1 MSEIWTIILI
11 ACVLLAVGLLF
22 AERVL
27 QRSRPSTADRFASIF
42 KQNADED
49 ELGSDN
55 LHLKFSVNQLLER
68 FEVLTLGANT
78 EIARLLVQA
87 GWASGRSRYFYLIL
101 ARVGPLVLSAIVF
114 LSSRAKHNGP
124 ATAAMHAVFAFALA
138 FVGLRYLLRWRA
150 AARCKALRREL
161 SPLLHLLRM
170 LLDAGLS
177 LEHALRVAVEQG
189 ADLIPNFAV
198 ELERVLVRLGAGQD
212 RGEAVARM
220 AEQLDIVEVSDNGPG
235 IDMVAMLRQV
245 TRFGG
250 NIRDSLASY
259 SKLLE
264 DRQLSELREY
274 VSKLSAKMTI
284 VMMVFMFPALMIFI
298 AGPGFMG
305 LSRALGSMR

>member
-1 MSEIWTIILI
+1 MNEIWTIILI

-22 AERVL
+22 TERVL

-42 KQNADED
+42 KQNAVED

-68 FEVLTLGANT
+68 FEVLNLGANT

-114 LSSRAKHNGP
+114 LSSMAKHNGP

-212 RGEAVARM
+212 RGEALARM
-220 AEQLDIVEVSDNGPG
+220 AEQLDIVEVS
-235 IDMVAMLRQV
+235 DMVAMLRQV